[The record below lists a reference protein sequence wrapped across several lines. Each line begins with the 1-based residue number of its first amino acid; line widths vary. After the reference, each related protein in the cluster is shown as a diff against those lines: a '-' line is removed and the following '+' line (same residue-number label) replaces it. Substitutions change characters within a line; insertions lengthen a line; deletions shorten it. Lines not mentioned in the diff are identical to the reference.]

1 MSSTLLVLSSPRG
14 EASLSSKVAR
24 TLAGAISDRSGGQLI
39 VRDLGA
45 NPPAH
50 IDSEFVVS
58 ATAPS
63 DEPTAAQK
71 AAAEE
76 SDRLIAEIAAADTV
90 VIGAA
95 MINFAITSPLKSWF
109 DRIAVRGKSFRYTE
123 AGPEGLLKGK
133 KAYVV
138 MASAG
143 IYSDGPTK
151 AIDFASPYIR
161 HMLGFIGITDVEFI
175 RVEGLAFGE
184 EAAQKAISGAMEFAG
199 ALAETHGQQAIAA

>member
-1 MSSTLLVLSSPRG
+1 
-14 EASLSSKVAR
+14 
-24 TLAGAISDRSGGQLI
+24 
-39 VRDLGA
+39 
-45 NPPAH
+45 
-50 IDSEFVVS
+50 
-58 ATAPS
+58 
-63 DEPTAAQK
+63 
-71 AAAEE
+71 
-76 SDRLIAEIAAADTV
+76 
-90 VIGAA
+90 
-95 MINFAITSPLKSWF
+95 
-109 DRIAVRGKSFRYTE
+109 VRGKSFRYTE

-199 ALAETHGQQAIAA
+199 ALAEAHGQAAIAA